1 MATTGKNYRKR
12 KSIRKTNR
20 NRINRKRTT
29 RKRTTRKRT
38 TRKRTTRKQVSRKTY
53 SRKKQK
59 RYTKKRKYKR
69 RRNKGGGMDKFKK
82 GVGLAAAFAHTDA
95 IGVPVKVGK
104 LLGNKAKGLGKSV
117 TERAL
122 NTAALGAKAAAKT
135 VGTAK
140 NVGSKGVNIVEGVLE
155 FGSGTSEGLSVARD
169 AAGPAKDQLRRG
181 VKKLS
186 NYLGKMGLNP
196 PPVTLQPPQPAEPP
210 QPPAETTVQGQDP
223 ST

>member
-1 MATTGKNYRKR
+1 
-12 KSIRKTNR
+12 
-20 NRINRKRTT
+20 
-29 RKRTTRKRT
+29 
-38 TRKRTTRKQVSRKTY
+38 
-53 SRKKQK
+53 
-59 RYTKKRKYKR
+59 
-69 RRNKGGGMDKFKK
+69 MDKFKK

-155 FGSGTSEGLSVARD
+155 FGSGTSEGLSVAKK
-169 AAGPAKDQLRRG
+169 AAGPAKDQFFNLVGLKRP
-181 VKKLS
+181 KL
-186 NYLGKMGLNP
+186 
-196 PPVTLQPPQPAEPP
+196 QPAEPQPEEP
-210 QPPAETTVQGQDP
+210 QPPAEPTV
-223 ST
+223 